1 MGHAAAALSVESVRR
16 RFGDRVAL
24 QDVSFELVP
33 GELVALI
40 GPNGAGKTTLLSII
54 AGALSPNDGHVRL
67 NPSQPTHP
75 HHPGRSIGW
84 VPQQPALYSKLTVA
98 ENLRLFARLERVE
111 DVDAAV
117 ERMLDQTDLRARAA
131 EQVGRLSGGNQQR
144 VNVAIALLSAPEI
157 LLLDEPSA
165 SLDPRQRARLWEF
178 IGQLA
183 DEGTG
188 VLYSTHDV
196 LEAQHHADR
205 VLALDHGRLVF
216 SGSPADMDWSF

>member
-1 MGHAAAALSVESVRR
+1 MGQTAALSVESVQR

-24 QDVSFELVP
+24 HDVSFELSP

-54 AGALSPNDGHVRL
+54 AGALSPDSGYVRL
-67 NPSQPTHP
+67 NLSQPANSR
-75 HHPGRSIGW
+75 HPGRSIGW

-98 ENLRLFARLERVE
+98 ENLRLFARLERVA

-117 ERMLDQTDLRARAA
+117 ERMLDQTDLRGRGA

-144 VNVAIALLSAPEI
+144 VNVAIALLSAPGI

-183 DEGTG
+183 DDGTG

-205 VLALDHGRLVF
+205 VLALDQGRLVF
-216 SGSPADMDWSF
+216 AGSPSDMDWSF